1 VRLAVVEAL
10 KADPLVS
17 SIVAGRV
24 YVGVNERGGIS
35 RSLTGEAFTIDGDLL
50 PSIVVKLGPRTPHE
64 RRTRDTAWAI
74 QYLELWVYA
83 ETYEPIYRAI
93 AAAKPVLD
101 FTTSLEAVEDRV
113 AWTETRWDGEPQ
125 GEQLDPNL
133 TPARPVVMTRYA
145 ATVRELPPA

>member
-1 VRLAVVEAL
+1 MRKAVVEAL
-10 KADPLVS
+10 KADPRVAG
-17 SIVAGRV
+17 IVAGRI

-35 RSLTGEAFTIDGDLL
+35 RSLTKEAFTQDGELL
-50 PSIVVKLGPRTPHE
+50 PSIVVKLGPRVPHE
-64 RRTRDTAWAI
+64 DRTRQTAWAI
-74 QYLELWVYA
+74 QFLELWVYA
-83 ETYEPIYRAI
+83 ETYEPIYEAI

-101 FTTSLEAVEDRV
+101 FTTTLRPLEDAV

-145 ATVRELPPA
+145 ATVRELPPV